1 MVNVAL
7 VFLRRRVNCLI
18 YLLHPDMTPGT
29 VSSSG
34 NCQLSATTPHR
45 LSYSRCWS
53 CWSCAC
59 RDCGVR
65 RGHILVRPTP
75 SSLYLV
81 PLPGI
86 RVLLRIFSSSHI
98 ISHPTQTHYRMVHS
112 VFHGEWSMR
121 KLSATV
127 VDDVF
132 PDVIFWSLVALC
144 TCISF
149 VAYVSLLTHAQ
160 LLCCFK
166 KMDMCLFCFL
176 HPFSPPPSAPFL
188 VSPSLS

>member
-7 VFLRRRVNCLI
+7 VFLRRRVNCLV

-59 RDCGVR
+59 CDCGAR

-86 RVLLRIFSSSHI
+86 RVLLQIFSSSHI
-98 ISHPTQTHYRMVHS
+98 ISHPTQTLTTGWFTVCSTASGPCVSS
-112 VFHGEWSMR
+112 VR
-121 KLSATV
+121 LSSTMY
-127 VDDVF
+127 F
-132 PDVIFWSLVALC
+132 PMSSFGPSSHFVRVSHLSC
-144 TCISF
+144 TCLCLHMHSCC
-149 VAYVSLLTHAQ
+149 VASRR
-160 LLCCFK
+160 
-166 KMDMCLFCFL
+166 
-176 HPFSPPPSAPFL
+176 
-188 VSPSLS
+188 